1 MFKAHPLI
9 QTSTVFPFKNG
20 DNGNNG
26 ILKGTGVMPGHFNP
40 SAGDNMFSMNRYAYT
55 RTANTRTANTRTA
68 NTRTANTRTANTR
81 TANTRTANIQI
92 TKKPIYIG
100 DSSSATM
107 MKRINAIGKSSI
119 NTNGGKLAFSS
130 QDKNTVNSILGRTRR
145 SGCAAPAKKGYYP
158 K

>member
-20 DNGNNG
+20 NNGNNG

-40 SAGDNMFSMNRYAYT
+40 SAGDNMFSMNRHAYT
-55 RTANTRTANTRTA
+55 RTANTHTANTHT
-68 NTRTANTRTANTR
+68 T
-81 TANTRTANIQI
+81 NIQI
-92 TKKPIYIG
+92 TTKPIYIG

-145 SGCAAPAKKGYYP
+145 SGCVAPAKKGYYP